1 MIPDA
6 PLSFVPILKERIWG
20 GDSLVR
26 LFGRSAST
34 DVPIGESWEVVD
46 RPEEVSVVATGP
58 WKGTSLRELLERFP
72 KEMLGGL
79 PTQDG
84 RFPWLIKILDARADL
99 SLQVHPPAAKAER
112 LGGQPKTEMW
122 YIAEASPEATIHV
135 GLQPGVTRAVFEA
148 RTRDGSVA
156 ACFHRHQVRAGDAM
170 FLPSG
175 RVHALGAGNVVFE
188 VQQNSDT
195 TYRVFDWNR
204 VEKDG
209 RPRALHLDQAF
220 ESIDFEDTLPALIP
234 EIWSRVASGVRNR
247 PLIRNSLFDIDLIEL
262 EPGRSHIVGNG
273 DGPVVLAGVE
283 GSLDAAAGSGTAH
296 VFPGNFVLF
305 PAAAGS
311 LSLTG
316 GSLKTKVLAVRRHRE
331 S

>member
-1 MIPDA
+1 MIPDG

-26 LFGRSAST
+26 LFGRSASP
-34 DVPIGESWEVVD
+34 DLSIGESWDIVD

-72 KEMLGGL
+72 DEMLGGL
-79 PTQDG
+79 PSQAG

-99 SLQVHPPAAKAER
+99 SLQVHPPASKAER

-122 YIAEASPEATIHV
+122 YIAQASPEATIHV

-156 ACFHRHQVRAGDAM
+156 ECFHRHRVRAGDAM

-204 VEKDG
+204 VDKDG
-209 RPRALHLDQAF
+209 RPRDLHLEQAF

-234 EIWSRVASGVRNR
+234 EIRSRVAPGVWNR
-247 PLIRNSLFDIDLIEL
+247 PLIRNVLFDIDLLEI
-262 EPGRSHIVGNG
+262 EPGRSHVLGNN
-273 DGPVVLAGVE
+273 DGPVVLAGVA
-283 GSLDAAAGSGTAH
+283 GSVDAMAGSGAAR
-296 VFPGNFVLF
+296 VSPGDFVLF

-311 LSLTG
+311 LSLSGASTT
-316 GSLKTKVLAVRRHRE
+316 TKVLAVRRHLD